1 MCSLRAKVRTSC
13 EVKSIETRVDELGV
27 RRVAAVHTAR
37 GERVRTPLV
46 LLCTGLWSQPALSL
60 LDCAGELPFRALRL
74 PIGALLHSYL
84 MTDGVPVL
92 ERELHRAT
100 MYRNWNY
107 ADAGAGEQNCFPNI
121 RDHDA
126 SSVIRARGGAF
137 LVARYEEHPTA
148 VSDKQVTL
156 DTLYMSHL

>member
-1 MCSLRAKVRTSC
+1 M
-13 EVKSIETRVDELGV
+13 KSIETRVDALGV

-46 LLCTGLWSQPALSL
+46 LLCTGLWSQSALSL
-60 LDCAGELPFRALRL
+60 LDCAGELRGLRL

-92 ERELHRAT
+92 ELESHRAT

-107 ADAGAGEQNCFPNI
+107 AGADADADADAHNCFPNI

-126 SSVIRARGGAF
+126 SIVIRARGGAF
-137 LVARYEEHPTA
+137 LVERYEEQPTA
-148 VSDKQVTL
+148 VSDKQVAQQC
-156 DTLYMSHL
+156 